1 MRKGDKFEKDFSK
14 LLHQKHHPV
23 LISSLLLRSHNAG
36 QIDAAILIKRNN
48 EWILSLYELKSSR
61 APSWSQRSRLLRA
74 QDYLSKV
81 LEMGVKLEVKFCQKD
96 EP

>member
-1 MRKGDKFEKDFSK
+1 MRKGDKLEKDFTG
-14 LLHQKHHPV
+14 LLHQKNHPV

-36 QIDAAILIKRNN
+36 QIDAASLVKRAG
-48 EWILSLYELKSSR
+48 EWTLFLYELKSSQV
-61 APSWSQRSRLLRA
+61 PSWSQRQRLLRS